1 MLIDKLPVG
10 RWVSGRWV
18 GSWWVSGRW
27 IPSRL
32 LMNLDQ
38 AALTYMPSVFQ
49 MFFQVFLKH
58 FSNIIE
64 SIKVTHKIVLPYVK
78 EKQLN

>member
-1 MLIDKLPVG
+1 
-10 RWVSGRWV
+10 
-18 GSWWVSGRW
+18 
-27 IPSRL
+27 
-32 LMNLDQ
+32 MNLDQ
-38 AALTYMPSVFQ
+38 AALTYMPAVFQ

-64 SIKVTHKIVLPYVK
+64 SIKVTHKIALPYVK

>member
-1 MLIDKLPVG
+1 M
-10 RWVSGRWV
+10 VSDRWV

-38 AALTYMPSVFQ
+38 AALTYMPAVFQ

-64 SIKVTHKIVLPYVK
+64 SIKVTHKIALPYVK